1 MWTFNISLLEVGLR
15 TVIIYAVVLAT
26 SEDVGIV
33 MLETDGSIRVLK
45 KDELPSIVRQ
55 HHRIQFLIKN
65 KQ

>member
-1 MWTFNISLLEVGLR
+1 MWTFDISLLEVGLR